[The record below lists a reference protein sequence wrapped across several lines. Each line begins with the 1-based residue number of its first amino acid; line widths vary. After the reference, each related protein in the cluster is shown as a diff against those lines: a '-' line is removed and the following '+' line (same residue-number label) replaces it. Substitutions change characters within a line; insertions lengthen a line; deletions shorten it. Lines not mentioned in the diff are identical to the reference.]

1 MRRGRSGD
9 DLYSVGEL
17 HTCDQLWQLV
27 VAIEQGHS
35 KNPSCDEGD
44 RLGAILAEVFAGLA
58 HGRAAGSDEVE
69 DEIADRGERAGAGAN
84 ATAILVHRHVT
95 NVMQAVFDACACR
108 KLDPYVLV
116 MQSTQDRTGEYATNG
131 LDGARNRR
139 VGACASHCSN
149 SRGPDEASR
158 GGSASRPPSPPPIV
172 WAGITGATPVEAYSV
187 HDHREFARDRRDHAP
202 VAPCERP
209 PIRGQKALPR
219 FEPSESQTR
228 GFVRS

>member
-1 MRRGRSGD
+1 MNRQIFGQSRAEGSGGFGLRRGRSSD

-116 MQSTQDRTGEYATNG
+116 MPRTGRANMRPTVWMARET
-131 LDGARNRR
+131 GASVPARLI
-139 VGACASHCSN
+139 VVY
-149 SRGPDEASR
+149 PD
-158 GGSASRPPSPPPIV
+158 SARIRRPPLPN
-172 WAGITGATPVEAYSV
+172 GA
-187 HDHREFARDRRDHAP
+187 
-202 VAPCERP
+202 
-209 PIRGQKALPR
+209 IRILPN
-219 FEPSESQTR
+219 
-228 GFVRS
+228 G